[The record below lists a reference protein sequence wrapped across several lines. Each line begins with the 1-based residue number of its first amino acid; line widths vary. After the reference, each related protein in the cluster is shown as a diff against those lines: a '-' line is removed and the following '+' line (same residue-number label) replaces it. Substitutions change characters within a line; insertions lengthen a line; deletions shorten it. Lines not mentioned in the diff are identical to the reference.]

1 MDIKEQQIADLLRKN
16 GLQVKEFTKKERDQ
30 SKTPDFRVFK
40 ESKFVFY
47 CEVKTIAPDDW
58 LIKLIKDAPPGTL
71 VGGGRDDPIYNRL
84 TNKIHDA
91 VKQFETVNPNSEDP
105 NVLAFVNLDNMCGWH
120 DLIAVTTGQFLSK
133 GGGLHPIYLKYSEG
147 RIKKEK
153 IKIHLYIWIDKS
165 KGDFYLFNQV
175 EKKHLNN
182 LCSYFGK
189 NPESIKNVLE
199 LHKQQ
204 KL

>member
-91 VKQFETVNPNSEDP
+91 VKQFETVNPNSEYP
-105 NVLAFVNLDNMCGWH
+105 NVLAFVNLDNMCGWL

-133 GGGLHPIYLKYSEG
+133 GGGLDPIYLKYSEG

-165 KGDFYLFNQV
+165 KGGFYLFNQV

-189 NPESIKNVLE
+189 NPESFKNKE
-199 LHKQQ
+199 QFFK
-204 KL
+204 